1 MYVGVTKC
9 IQWCI
14 PSLSGSLLPAVLKGV
29 MMVQPTNMQHVNDI
43 AFLRTTQKEF
53 TTLSSFGNCSNVDKL
68 RRDDISWI
76 AQKFSIF
83 VLNLTSQHKQPK
95 NKPNS
100 EGYEIWKNAQIQNT
114 GCEKKEKDENKANLK
129 QRGGG
134 GGGRGR
140 EGREKQIDNN
150 AP

>member
-14 PSLSGSLLPAVLKGV
+14 LSLSGSLLPAVLKGV

-53 TTLSSFGNCSNVDKL
+53 TTSSSFGNCSNVDKL
-68 RRDDISWI
+68 QRDDISWI
-76 AQKFSIF
+76 AQKSSIF
-83 VLNLTSQHKQPK
+83 VLNLTSLQKQPK
-95 NKPNS
+95 NKRNS
-100 EGYEIWKNAQIQNT
+100 KAYEIWKNAQIQKT
-114 GCEKKEKDENKANLK
+114 QAAKRKEKDENKANLK
-129 QRGGG
+129 QRGR
-134 GGGRGR
+134 GRGR